1 MVIAPRVLKEGLAWG
16 KCSLCSQSWPSPA
29 HLRGSPRTVCVLGK
43 EGAQSA
49 LTLRSR
55 DPQMQ
60 VGGAGEVRG
69 LRTPQISVRIAE
81 SATEGPVERGEA
93 CPGGAYHPGGTERW
107 LQKTLPCLFKTH
119 CCSRGF
125 QTWSPLF
132 SLHFLFNNI
141 SSSCFYQSKSY
152 ITTNQWF

>member
-1 MVIAPRVLKEGLAWG
+1 MVIAPRVLKEGLARG

-55 DPQMQ
+55 GPQMQ

-69 LRTPQISVRIAE
+69 LRTPQISVRMAE

-107 LQKTLPCLFKTH
+107 LQKTLPCLFKTR
-119 CCSRGF
+119 CSRGF

-132 SLHFLFNNI
+132 SLHYLFNNI
-141 SSSCFYQSKSY
+141 SSSCFYQSKS
-152 ITTNQWF
+152 